1 MTITGISSNTVTA
14 LDNGTLTLENVGGG
28 VIRSKGCDVT
38 PFGRKGRTFTF
49 ENACGSVLNLTL
61 SKYINE

>member
-1 MTITGISSNTVTA
+1 MC
-14 LDNGTLTLENVGGG
+14 GG
-28 VIRSKGCDVT
+28 
-38 PFGRKGRTFTF
+38 KGRTFTF

>member
-1 MTITGISSNTVTA
+1 MA
-14 LDNGTLTLENVGGG
+14 

-38 PFGRKGRTFTF
+38 PFGGKGRTFTF

-61 SKYINE
+61 SKYISERFHEEVEHDGPDYCNLE

>member
-1 MTITGISSNTVTA
+1 MTLTGISSNTVAA
-14 LDNGTLTLENVGGG
+14 LNNGTLTLENVVA

-38 PFGRKGRTFTF
+38 PFGGEGRTFSF
-49 ENACGSVLNLTL
+49 ENAFGSVLNLTL